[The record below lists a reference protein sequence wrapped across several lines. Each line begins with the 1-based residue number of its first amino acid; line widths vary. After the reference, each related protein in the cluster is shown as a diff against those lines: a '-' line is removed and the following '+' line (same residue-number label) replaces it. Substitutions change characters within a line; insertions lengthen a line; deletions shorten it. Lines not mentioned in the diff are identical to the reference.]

1 MRLRNI
7 FYYGSLSLCLLLT
20 NCSENEPKEVFKESA
35 TQRLKKR
42 SSELKKKLQ
51 APQYGWKTVYFTDN
65 SILGG
70 YRFLFDFEDDKT
82 VAMSSDFS
90 SEDYAKRKSEY
101 DVVLG
106 STVKLS
112 FTTKNSIHKLS
123 ESDRYP
129 QSSLR
134 GKGYKGNF
142 EFLYYGTDGDDLIF
156 RTNREL
162 DTLRLSPAKQSD
174 WDNLKKGYEDMSA
187 AIYDPKKSTFRALK
201 IGDIIYN
208 FDYNQR
214 LRHATSTT
222 TDSKASRDRVGF
234 GVGFEPGEIVISPA
248 IDVDGKKV
256 NKLQYDKAKDRFSAK
271 IGDKEQVALYYAD
284 APLSR
289 MRSFSI
295 PGRNWRGMRIN
306 RTNPRYVS
314 SDNSSEAFV
323 AFFDKWRADVR
334 AADSRRRNITRFYI
348 RDWQP
353 GRQPYVN
360 IWYTIPSLSGNY
372 GASYGVKKTES
383 RDKFGNHII
392 KFSFNSSYPRNTTLK
407 SLNKLFK
414 PILDLI
420 FDPKGFYVVE
430 HEQARTSA
438 AHRTDF
444 YLISVDKPSYRI
456 HWYYY

>member
-20 NCSENEPKEVFKESA
+20 NCSDNEPKEVFKESA

-222 TDSKASRDRVGF
+222 TDSKASKQRVEF
-234 GVGFEPGEIVISPA
+234 GVGFELGEIVISPA

-295 PGRNWRGMRIN
+295 PKAGMRGMRIN

-314 SDNSSEAFV
+314 SDNSSESFV
-323 AFFDKWRADVR
+323 TFFNKWRDDFKKALRDR
-334 AADSRRRNITRFYI
+334 YRITRFYI
-348 RDWQP
+348 RGWNTAE
-353 GRQPYVN
+353 PYISIWINNVSSGGN
-360 IWYTIPSLSGNY
+360 I
-372 GASYGVKKTES
+372 GARYGVKKTES
-383 RDKFGNHII
+383 RDKFGNHIV
-392 KFSFNSSYPRNTTLK
+392 KFSFNSSFSRNNDAGVPDL
-407 SLNKLFK
+407 LK
-414 PILDLI
+414 PIIDFM

-456 HWYYY
+456 HWYYF